1 MWFAMTERYKKTN
14 KHADTAVMDS
24 LALFGLKQASFYE
37 VGHRLNKRMNM
48 SRTSR
53 NKNIPCISLLSRA
66 LQATVQSDKC
76 FTL

>member
-1 MWFAMTERYKKTN
+1 MTERYKK

-48 SRTSR
+48 NPYREQ
-53 NKNIPCISLLSRA
+53 N
-66 LQATVQSDKC
+66 QQE
-76 FTL
+76 